1 MTLPVKISVHQYLM
15 HGTHPLYGEFIT
27 TVDYLNKNPA
37 KEHIL
42 LDSRG
47 NRTGTFKFDRF
58 TVIERPSFVDY
69 LRSGWFINMSV
80 AIDFTASNGE
90 SFEPN
95 SLHRIDPNGVILN

>member
-1 MTLPVKISVHQYLM
+1 M

-27 TVDYLNKNPA
+27 TVGDLNESST
-37 KEHIL
+37 KEFNL
-42 LDSRG
+42 LDARG
-47 NRTGTFKFDRF
+47 RRTGSFKFDRF

-90 SFEPN
+90 SFEPS
-95 SLHRIDPNGVILN
+95 SLHRIDPNGVFLNQY